1 MNFDLIQQI
10 IVVIFAISI
19 IGLPCYFYYKNKENR
34 MKFELRKA
42 KIIQK
47 LGLNREQLE
56 KRRKG
61 LDGYDFLK
69 YNLSEALITQ
79 SNIDIRV

>member
-1 MNFDLIQQI
+1 
-10 IVVIFAISI
+10 
-19 IGLPCYFYYKNKENR
+19 